1 MNISGKELKEL
12 IPDGVVFCLDS
23 MQILDKDDTHA
34 ILTLGHKHGSMSVLV
49 YRKSLGKLLLRTP
62 ETPAK
67 ADKPPSTQAP
77 TVAQSVQTPAK
88 GDDTEEGRVY
98 SIGMTRKKDG
108 VTQRLEGF
116 SASSSLREKPT
127 TAQRRVQHPV
137 TKQMV
142 WPLWVEVKED

>member
-23 MQILDKDDTHA
+23 LQILEKDDTHA
-34 ILTLGHKHGSMSVLV
+34 ILTLGHRHGSMSVLV

-62 ETPAK
+62 DAPSKAEKTPTA
-67 ADKPPSTQAP
+67 PQAAAQQ
-77 TVAQSVQTPAK
+77 TVPAPAK
-88 GDDTEEGRVY
+88 GDDPEESRVY
-98 SIGMTRKKDG
+98 TIGMTRKKDG

-142 WPLWVEVKED
+142 WPLWVEVKDS